1 MYIYIYIIIIINDVN
16 HFINSHLYLSKYNEQ
31 ENIKKHKKQYFSI
44 LFILSF
50 FLLCCNETHCVN
62 LFNVITFIDNIF
74 IIKKIFI
81 IILFIKY
88 DFDLYFFSL
97 HNRLINI
104 KIFTKRDLERKKEK
118 KRTLNLLKGKK
129 YVYYNM
135 VSYTCI
141 ECNFSTNKTTNYHR
155 HLNTNKHLRNESHNK
170 KKQKKDK
177 EKNID
182 QGIIVKH
189 IYDDDNSFSI
199 NDSETIMQHNA
210 TQCNTKKEN
219 CFLCKYCNK
228 EFSKHQSYYRHMK
241 HYCKNNKEDNY
252 KDFLSGV
259 VNKLVQSKDDLINCQ
274 KENLQLLLEEKDKRI
289 EDNKVF
295 LDINNSIIQ
304 NINNGKFGNTYNQT
318 NNTMNNTNYVLNFIN
333 YSEADTM
340 DSLKGKFKLTRDE
353 FIKASL
359 TTDYKGALLEKAEN
373 IIIKPYLDKR
383 SRRPMQTVDSA
394 RKKALFKDDGH
405 DKWTFNPKTTLD
417 HCFKEFHLSALNH
430 QDQTIK
436 ENPNFVINSNEDNF
450 YKQTY
455 FIPTETKERESI
467 YRDISNHIYKETKVS
482 RPEKNTIN
490 DVIEY
495 LEYNNDD

>member
-1 MYIYIYIIIIINDVN
+1 M
-16 HFINSHLYLSKYNEQ
+16 
-31 ENIKKHKKQYFSI
+31 
-44 LFILSF
+44 
-50 FLLCCNETHCVN
+50 
-62 LFNVITFIDNIF
+62 VI
-74 IIKKIFI
+74 
-81 IILFIKY
+81 
-88 DFDLYFFSL
+88 
-97 HNRLINI
+97 
-104 KIFTKRDLERKKEK
+104 
-118 KRTLNLLKGKK
+118 
-129 YVYYNM
+129 
-135 VSYTCI
+135 YTCND
-141 ECNFSTNKTTNYHR
+141 CDFSTNKTTNYHR
-155 HLNTNKHLRNESHNK
+155 HLKTKKHIRNVENNK
-170 KKQKKDK
+170 KKQNEGK
-177 EKNID
+177 EKIVNHKNIVS
-182 QGIIVKH
+182 QMSG
-189 IYDDDNSFSI
+189 
-199 NDSETIMQHNA
+199 NDITFIKQNHETQMQQNA

-219 CFLCKYCNK
+219 CFFCKYCGK
-228 EFSKHQSYYRHMK
+228 KFTKHQSYYRHMK
-241 HYCKNNKEDNY
+241 YYCKHKKEDNY
-252 KDFLSGV
+252 KEFLTGMV
-259 VNKLVQSKDDLINCQ
+259 EQLVKSKDDLINCQ

-295 LDINNSIIQ
+295 LDINNNIIK

-359 TTDYKGALLEKAEN
+359 TTGYKGALLEKAEN
-373 IIIKPYLDKR
+373 VIIKPYLDKR

-394 RKKALFKDDGH
+394 RRKALFKDDVH

-417 HCFKEFHLSALNH
+417 HCFKEFHLSALDH

-436 ENPNFVINSNEDNF
+436 DNPNIMIGSNEDNF

-467 YRDISNHIYKETKVS
+467 YRDISNHIYKETKVY

-495 LEYNNDD
+495 LEYNNED